1 MNSPPPPTGVRDDP
15 PARGGSSSA
24 SGLGHLMTAVARGDR
39 TAFGRVY
46 DLLSGPF
53 YRLVLV
59 SLRAGDQA
67 EREAVAEQAALDA
80 WTGVWRDAPQ
90 LLRRRGGA
98 LTSAEAT
105 AWVLTRATGSSAA

>member
-1 MNSPPPPTGVRDDP
+1 MSSPPPPTGVRDDP
-15 PARGGSSSA
+15 LAHAASSPA
-24 SGLGHLMTAVARGDR
+24 SGLGDLMAAVARGDR

-53 YRLVLV
+53 YRLVLLR
-59 SLRAGDQA
+59 LRAGDQA

-90 LLRRRGGA
+90 LLRRRSRA

-105 AWVLTRATGSSAA
+105 AWVLARATGSPAA